1 VSKRKTKCL
10 TWGNARYE
18 LTNDSFITLCGR
30 DDPDCTVPDLWSPS
44 EPRPKG
50 VCPECWKQYRN
61 QMLSVLFCEE
71 CPPV

>member
-18 LTNDSFITLCGR
+18 LTDSFITLCGR
-30 DDPDCTVPDLWSPS
+30 DDPDCTVPDLWSPG

-61 QMLSVLFCEE
+61 DMLANYQAGEI
-71 CPPV
+71 CPTN